1 MAPLKVLSSALGS
14 ALTRYTNFNPTP
26 LTLKTL
32 LEFGRHANE
41 GHSYDY
47 LRKELPVRFANILS
61 EIQHLP
67 EPICSVPSIK
77 TVHGWYAQT
86 FEDILEFEDKKGN
99 DEANLDLFSAKIAA
113 ILRRHAT
120 VVETLAQGIIEL
132 RETNYNKAHEQNMQY
147 FLDRFYANRISCR
160 MLINQHQV
168 LFADGADER
177 RHIGAIDPHCDV
189 PVIVED
195 AYENARYLCEQYYM
209 DSPRLELVEKNAST
223 ESNLEITYV
232 PSHLYHILFELIKN
246 SMRAVMESHGED
258 AESYPPIKVWVV
270 KGVED
275 LTIRLSDEGGGI
287 PRSLLPLLFN
297 YMYSTAPKPM
307 EGEQLSGSA
316 PLAGYGYGLPLSRLY
331 ARYFQG
337 DLIINSTDGL
347 GTDAYIYLKTL
358 SSDAAE
364 LLPIFNK
371 TTSRYY
377 KTNTSQSDWSSKVP
391 GNQ

>member
-1 MAPLKVLSSALGS
+1 MAPLKVVSAAMAS
-14 ALTRYTNFNPTP
+14 ALTRYTNFQPTP
-26 LTLKTL
+26 LTLEKL
-32 LEFGRHANE
+32 LHHGRVATE
-41 GHSYDY
+41 GQSYDF

-67 EPICSVPSIK
+67 EAIGSVPSIQV
-77 TVHGWYAQT
+77 VHGWYAQT
-86 FEDILEFEDKKGN
+86 FEEILQYEGKKGN
-99 DEANLDLFSAKIAA
+99 HEENLHDFSDSISVM
-113 ILRRHAT
+113 LRRHAT
-120 VVETLAQGIIEL
+120 VVETLAQGILEL
-132 RETNYNKAHEQNMQY
+132 RETNYTKSHEQNMQH

-168 LFADGADER
+168 LYADELNER

-189 PVIVED
+189 PTIIED
-195 AYENARYLCEQYYM
+195 AFENARYLCEQYYM
-209 DSPRLELVEKNAST
+209 DAPKLELVEKNASKDDD
-223 ESNLEITYV
+223 LEIAYV

-258 AESYPPIKVWVV
+258 AVSYPPIKVWVV
-270 KGVED
+270 KGKED
-275 LTIRLSDEGGGI
+275 LTVRLSDEGGGI

-297 YMYSTAPKPM
+297 YMYSTAPQPM
-307 EGEQLSGSA
+307 EGEQLAGSA

-337 DLIINSTDGL
+337 DLIINSTDGF

-358 SSDAAE
+358 SSDATE

-371 TTSRYY
+371 TTSNYY
-377 KTNTSQSDWSSKVP
+377 KTNISQSDWSSPLP
-391 GNQ
+391 GN